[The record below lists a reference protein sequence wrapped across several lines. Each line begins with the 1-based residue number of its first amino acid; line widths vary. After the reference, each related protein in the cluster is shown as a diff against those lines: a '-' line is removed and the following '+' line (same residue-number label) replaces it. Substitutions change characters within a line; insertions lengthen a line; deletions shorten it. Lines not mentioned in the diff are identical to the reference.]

1 MASNYRA
8 WLRFRSQTLNQVTFK
23 RLTNLP
29 EAILKTE
36 WDNQNW
42 APETLSSQTLGR
54 TVSLPVVRDPAHARP
69 SVARAS
75 NTHLR
80 PWLRS
85 PRRSAPRVRTGGRYS
100 HSARQ
105 SVGLPRDL
113 CWRDPQS
120 PWPPPGP
127 PPPPS
132 RPPLGLRLTPSHPL
146 NPRAPVTRRRPSRWQ
161 KPGGGAQRQRRASLP
176 ERRPGGRGT
185 SRDWR
190 TLLYLW
196 CN

>member
-8 WLRFRSQTLNQVTFK
+8 WLRFRTQTLNQVTFK

-36 WDNQNW
+36 WDITKTGPPKPW
-42 APETLSSQTLGR
+42 A
-54 TVSLPVVRDPAHARP
+54 VRP
-69 SVARAS
+69 SDALLPS
-75 NTHLR
+75 PPSGTLPTPGNTHLR

-85 PRRSAPRVRTGGRYS
+85 PCRPAPSVRTGGSYS

-105 SVGLPRDL
+105 SVGPPRNL

-127 PPPPS
+127 PPPPF

-161 KPGGGAQRQRRASLP
+161 KPGGGAQGQRRAGLP
-176 ERRPGGRGT
+176 ERRTARREGDFQRLT
-185 SRDWR
+185 
-190 TLLYLW
+190 
-196 CN
+196 